1 MGEMRH
7 CHSRVVQALFAA
19 VVAFSGSAFGQ
30 AERDIYG
37 PRPLWERVEIT
48 LTAGYG
54 LSFAD
59 WTSLHLKQSTTP
71 AGFRVSAQNRLQMSA
86 GGALLGGAST
96 AFFFRSGLILQ
107 GGFAYLKT
115 GVKNETPFEF
125 QYSRPPALSRLENF
139 DGSGELTTVPVYV
152 NILNP
157 LSLFRGQAG
166 RSIKGYL
173 SIGPAIFFNSL
184 LVDAFAGAAAVL
196 PAGAGGAADESAD
209 GLKVPV
215 AVGDQ
220 TWVSLGGNVGLVL
233 DYQFARPFALTA
245 EVRYFYA
252 PKKNLAWK
260 WEAGAYDGL
269 SGNISRFDF
278 TTAMAADYT
287 TDTTPIV
294 LRPSFLQFAA
304 GFKVIF

>member
-1 MGEMRH
+1 MRGMRNH
-7 CHSRVVQALFAA
+7 NRVIRAA
-19 VVAFSGSAFGQ
+19 WAAMFAFSASAFAQ
-30 AERDIYG
+30 AGRDIYG
-37 PRPLWERVEIT
+37 PRPLWERVEVA

-71 AGFRVSAQNRLQMSA
+71 AGFRVSAQNRFQMSA
-86 GGALLGGAST
+86 RGALLGGAST

-107 GGFAYLKT
+107 GGFAYLKS

-125 QYSRPPALSRLENF
+125 QYSRPPALSRLETF
-139 DGSGELTTVPVYV
+139 GGSGELTSVPVYV

-157 LSLFRGQAG
+157 LSLFRGPSG
-166 RSIKGYL
+166 RAFKAYL
-173 SIGPAIFFNSL
+173 SVGPALFFNSL
-184 LVDAFAGAAAVL
+184 VVDAFAGAAAVV
-196 PAGAGGAADESAD
+196 PAGTGGAAGESAD

-220 TWVSLGGNVGLVL
+220 TWVSLGGNVGLAL

-269 SGNISRFDF
+269 YGNVARFDF

-294 LRPSFLQFAA
+294 LRPSFLLFAA